1 MKESFLNL
9 KNKLP
14 FARQNKRDNASDDKL
29 QDKENPKKSSNS
41 LVKGAS
47 ILAIGGLISKILG
60 AFYRIPLTALL
71 GAEGLSVYQTVFP
84 IYCILL
90 TFSST
95 GVPTAIA
102 KLISSGYGE
111 RIVLK
116 KSLSVFVPLGFLG
129 SLLMIL
135 FSLPLA
141 ALQGNPYATLAYVA
155 LSPSVVIVSIISCIR
170 GVFQGKAKMSPTA
183 ISQITEQVVKLAVG
197 LLLCYFI
204 KSSPHVL
211 GALACI
217 AVTASEFVAL
227 IYLLI
232 VYKTANTACISTYY
246 LSFKRLIGT
255 LLPIV
260 LSTLLIPIARTF
272 DSFTIINILNDYTP
286 NATALYGIYTG
297 SVESVAS
304 VPVAICY
311 GIAVAVLPSISKSF
325 ANKNLA
331 ETRENFIKSIALTL
345 FSATCL
351 GLGLFVFAPLI
362 TSILFG
368 NLSPYL
374 ANVTAGLISLSF
386 FSVIGLSLIQTLT
399 ACLVAIGKPF
409 APCIFL
415 AFGILIKF
423 ILQINL
429 LKIPSVNIFGGVY
442 SDIACYF
449 VAVFLDLLYIITIL
463 KSKRVK
469 TDENNFNWRRRR
481 V

>member
-1 MKESFLNL
+1 MKESVFNP
-9 KNKLP
+9 KNKLVLD
-14 FARQNKRDNASDDKL
+14 KRPKPENFRVTENIKN
-29 QDKENPKKSSNS
+29 QPTKENT
-41 LVKGAS
+41 LLKGAS

-116 KSLSVFVPLGFLG
+116 KSLSLFVPLGFLG
-129 SLLMIL
+129 SLLMIS

-141 ALQGNPYATLAYVA
+141 KLQGNPYATLAYVA

-170 GVFQGKAKMSPTA
+170 GVFQGKANMSPTA
-183 ISQITEQVVKLAVG
+183 ISQITEQAVKLAAG

-217 AVTASEFVAL
+217 AVTISEFIAL

-232 VYKTANTACISTYY
+232 AYKTTNSACISTYF

-255 LLPIV
+255 LLPII
-260 LSTLLIPIARTF
+260 LSTMLIPIARTF

-297 SVESVAS
+297 SVESVVS
-304 VPVAICY
+304 VPIAICY
-311 GIAVAVLPSISKSF
+311 GIAVAVLPSVSKGF
-325 ANKNLA
+325 ARKNLT
-331 ETRENFIKSIALTL
+331 EVRENFIKSIALTL
-345 FSATCL
+345 FFATGL
-351 GLGLFVFAPLI
+351 GLGLFIFAPLI
-362 TSILFG
+362 TSILFS

-374 ANVTAGLISLSF
+374 ARVTAKLISISF

-399 ACLVAIGKPF
+399 SCLVAIGKPY

-429 LKIPSVNIFGGVY
+429 LKIPSINIFGGVY
-442 SDIACYF
+442 SDLACYF

-463 KSKRVK
+463 KPKRV
-469 TDENNFNWRRRR
+469 TSDENNFNWRRRR